1 MIAKGDKFPSFKYK
15 DRNAGEFVNVNFN
28 QEIKGQKVVVF
39 GLPGAFTPTCSTQQL
54 PGFDELFSKFREVG
68 IDNIYCHAVNDPF
81 VMNAWFEHQ
90 NITWIRPLPDGN
102 GDLAVQ
108 LGMMVQK
115 KNLNF
120 GSRCW
125 RYALILDGSTGE
137 VLDVFPEDG
146 FGDNIET
153 DPYEKSR
160 PEAVLKWAMANLS
173 EG

>member
-1 MIAKGDKFPSFKYK
+1 MIAKGDRFPQFKYK
-15 DRNAGEFVNVNFN
+15 DRKAGEFVNVNFN

>member
-1 MIAKGDKFPSFKYK
+1 MIAKGDRFPPFKYK
-15 DRNAGEFVNVNFN
+15 DRKAGAFVNVNFN
-28 QEIKGQKVVVF
+28 QEIKGQKVIVF

-54 PGFDELFSKFREVG
+54 PGFDELFSKFRELG

>member
-1 MIAKGDKFPSFKYK
+1 
-15 DRNAGEFVNVNFN
+15 
-28 QEIKGQKVVVF
+28 
-39 GLPGAFTPTCSTQQL
+39 
-54 PGFDELFSKFREVG
+54 
-68 IDNIYCHAVNDPF
+68 
-81 VMNAWFEHQ
+81 MNAWFEHQ